1 MVSRTFASGTSIAFV
16 ALAAVAVLALG
27 SCKES
32 GTKEGAPDATA
43 TPSPQASAMPAPLA
57 NTPTAAASETVTASP
72 EGGPPP
78 VPMRGDV
85 ALAADSLGTA
95 TTGYTLSAVMKQGD
109 LSGPVRAPEVNN
121 AGLDAA
127 RKKTELR
134 LSIELGASRMRV
146 ALLGTGWVLPPDT
159 ELRARSDRYGH
170 VVVWPGAATYRPL
183 APGTLRAL
191 IGERRFD
198 VAPVTP
204 AELLLKDDVGR
215 RIGIRTRRVEVAT
228 RAAKATFEI
237 GRVAD
242 LGDGGILLCRLLL
255 DLMNAPP
262 SSALCADGELPM
274 RAELRWTARGSMTFE
289 VTGLLK
295 RDKVDLPTTSL
306 LVPPSGAAF
315 AALPLPVAG
324 VQASLSPPEL
334 GAFRTGP
341 IEMPAIP
348 HGNGDG
354 LVVTNTTDQLRV
366 LHVDGVPVA
375 WAAPGAKDV
384 LSGLQRGRYIVQSR
398 TFLGESFEP
407 PVTQV
412 VPGVVQLGV
421 ATDAGVR

>member
-1 MVSRTFASGTSIAFV
+1 MSRAAFAFLAL
-16 ALAAVAVLALG
+16 LAAS

-32 GTKEGAPDATA
+32 GREGAPDATS

-57 NTPTAAASETVTASP
+57 NTPTAAASEMVTASP

-85 ALAADSLGTA
+85 ALAADSLSVA

-127 RKKTELR
+127 RKRTELR
-134 LSIELGASRMRV
+134 LAIELGASRMRV

-204 AELLLKDDVGR
+204 AELVAKEDVGK

-237 GRVAD
+237 GRVAE
-242 LGDGGILLCRLLL
+242 LGDAGTLLCRMLL

-262 SSALCADGELPM
+262 SSGLCADGELPM

-295 RDKVDLPTTSL
+295 RDKSDVPTTSL
-306 LVPPSGAAF
+306 LVPPSGATF

-324 VQASLSPPEL
+324 VQAALAPPEL

-341 IEMPAIP
+341 IEMPAVP

-354 LVVTNTTDQLRV
+354 LVVTNPTDQLRV
-366 LHVDGVPVA
+366 LHVDGIPVA

-384 LSGLQRGRYIVQSR
+384 LAGLQRGRYIVQSR

-412 VPGVVQLGV
+412 VPGVMQLGAV
-421 ATDAGVR
+421 TDAGAR

>member
-1 MVSRTFASGTSIAFV
+1 MSATFASRTVF
-16 ALAAVAVLALG
+16 ALAAVAGLALG
-27 SCKES
+27 SCKET
-32 GTKEGAPDATA
+32 TKESGPDATA
-43 TPSPQASAMPAPLA
+43 TPSPQANAMPAPLA
-57 NTPTAAASETVTASP
+57 NTPTAAASEIVTASP

-85 ALAADSLGTA
+85 ALAADSLSSTA
-95 TTGYTLSAVMKQGD
+95 PGFTLSAVLRPGD

-134 LSIELGASRMRV
+134 LAIELGASRMRV

-159 ELRARSDRYGH
+159 ELRARTDRYGH
-170 VVVWPGAATYRPL
+170 VVVWPGGATYRPL

-191 IGERRFD
+191 VGERRFD

-204 AELLLKDDVGR
+204 AELVAKEEVGK

-242 LGDGGILLCRLLL
+242 LGDGGTLLCRMLL

-262 SSALCADGELPM
+262 SSALCGDGELPM

-295 RDKVDLPTTSL
+295 REKSDLPTTLL
-306 LVPPSGAAF
+306 LVPPAGAAF
-315 AALPLPVAG
+315 AAMPLPVAG
-324 VQASLSPPEL
+324 VQAALSPPEL

-348 HGNGDG
+348 HGNGDN
-354 LVVTNTTDQLRV
+354 LVITNPTDQLRV

-384 LSGLQRGRYIVQSR
+384 LTGLQRGRYIVQSR
-398 TFLGESFEP
+398 TFLGESFEV
-407 PVTQV
+407 PVTQT
-412 VPGVVQLGV
+412 VPGVIQLGV
-421 ATDAGVR
+421 ASDAGVR

>member
-1 MVSRTFASGTSIAFV
+1 MVSRTFASGTSVAIAV
-16 ALAAVAVLALG
+16 AAALAIG
-27 SCKES
+27 SCK
-32 GTKEGAPDATA
+32 GGAKEGAPDAAA

-57 NTPTAAASETVTASP
+57 NTPTAAASEIVTVSP

-78 VPMRGDV
+78 IPMRGDV
-85 ALAADSLGTA
+85 ALAADSLTVA
-95 TTGYTLSAVMKQGD
+95 TTAYTLSAVMKQGD

-134 LSIELGASRMRV
+134 LSVELGASRMRV
-146 ALLGTGWVLPPDT
+146 VLLGNGWVLPPNT

-170 VVVWPGAATYRPL
+170 VVVWPGGATYRPL

-204 AELLLKDDVGR
+204 AELVLKDDVGK

-237 GRVAD
+237 GRVAE

-262 SSALCADGELPM
+262 SSALCAEGELPM

-295 RDKVDLPTTSL
+295 REKSDLSTTTSL
-306 LVPPSGAAF
+306 LVPPSGATF

-324 VQASLSPPEL
+324 VQAALSPQEL

-341 IEMPAIP
+341 IEMPTIP
-348 HGNGDG
+348 RGNGDG
-354 LVVTNTTDQLRV
+354 LVVSNPTDQLRV
-366 LHVDGVPVA
+366 LHVDGIPVA

-421 ATDAGVR
+421 PSDAGVR